1 MWAQHLILLF
11 QKINFMQY
19 DNLIYEIENRINII
33 SINRPENLNALNIQT
48 FTEIDHAIKS
58 SVANSEVRLII
69 LTGIGDKAFIA
80 GADIK
85 EFVNFSVEEANR
97 LSESGHKI
105 LFETIE
111 KCPKPII
118 AAINGYALGGG
129 LEVAMACHLRVAS
142 DKSKL
147 GLPEV
152 SLGVIPGYG
161 GTQRLP
167 QLIGKGRA
175 LDMIITG
182 KMISADEA
190 FANGL
195 INYKTSQDDLM
206 DFVKNLSEK
215 ILLNS
220 SNAIKNA
227 IKCVNASFENGI
239 NGFEVEINEFGK
251 CFETKEFK
259 EGTSAFLNKRKPD
272 FN

>member
-1 MWAQHLILLF
+1 MSY
-11 QKINFMQY
+11 N
-19 DNLIYEIENRINII
+19 NLTYEIKNRINII
-33 SINRPENLNALNIQT
+33 SINRPEKLNALNIET
-48 FTEIDHAIKS
+48 FSEIDHAIKS
-58 SVANSEVRLII
+58 SVANDEVRIII
-69 LTGIGDKAFIA
+69 LTGVGEKAFVA

-85 EFVNFSVEEANR
+85 EFVNFTMEQGSE

-105 LFETIE
+105 LSETIE
-111 KCPKPII
+111 GCSKPII

-129 LEVAMACHLRVAS
+129 LELAMACHIRVAS
-142 DKSKL
+142 ENSKM

-167 QLIGKGRA
+167 QLVGKGRA
-175 LDMIITG
+175 LDMILTA
-182 KMISADEA
+182 KMIDADEA
-190 FANGL
+190 LAYGL
-195 INYKTSQDDLM
+195 INYMTDQTELM

-215 ILLNS
+215 ILANS

-227 IKCVNASFENGI
+227 IKSVNANFEKGI
-239 NGFEVEINEFGK
+239 DGFKVEINEFGK
-251 CFETKEFK
+251 CFETKEFN

>member
-1 MWAQHLILLF
+1 MLY
-11 QKINFMQY
+11 N
-19 DNLIYEIENRINII
+19 NLISEIENRINII
-33 SINRPENLNALNIQT
+33 SINRPEKLNALNIET
-48 FTEIDHAIKS
+48 FSEIDHAIKS
-58 SVANSEVRLII
+58 SVANTEVRII
-69 LTGIGDKAFIA
+69 IIKGVGEKAFVA

-85 EFVNFSVEEANR
+85 EFVNFTMEQGSE

-105 LFETIE
+105 LSETIE
-111 KCPKPII
+111 GCPKPII

-129 LEVAMACHLRVAS
+129 LELAMACHLRVAS
-142 DKSKL
+142 ENSKM

-167 QLIGKGRA
+167 QLVGKGRA
-175 LDMIITG
+175 LDMIMTA
-182 KMISADEA
+182 KMIDADEA
-190 FANGL
+190 LAYGL
-195 INYKTSQDDLM
+195 INYKTHQTELM
-206 DFVKNLSEK
+206 DFVKNLSRK
-215 ILLNS
+215 ILANS

-227 IKCVNASFENGI
+227 IKSVNANFEKGVD
-239 NGFEVEINEFGK
+239 GFGVEINEFGK

>member
-1 MWAQHLILLF
+1 MSYNNLVC
-11 QKINFMQY
+11 KIQ
-19 DNLIYEIENRINII
+19 DRVNII
-33 SINRPENLNALNIQT
+33 SINRPDKLNALNIET
-48 FTEIDHAIKS
+48 FSEIDHAIKS
-58 SVANSEVRLII
+58 SVANSDVRII
-69 LTGIGDKAFIA
+69 IITGVGDKAFVA

-85 EFVNFSVEEANR
+85 EFVNFTMEQGFE

-105 LFETIE
+105 LTETIE
-111 KCPKPII
+111 NCPKPII

-129 LEVAMACHLRVAS
+129 LEIAMACHLRVAS
-142 DKSKL
+142 ENSKM

-175 LDMIITG
+175 LEMILTG
-182 KMISADEA
+182 RMIGAEEA
-190 FANGL
+190 LGFGL
-195 INYKTSQDDLM
+195 INYKTSVDELMSFTNDLA
-206 DFVKNLSEK
+206 SK

-227 IKCVNASFENGI
+227 IKSVNANFANEI
-239 NGFEVEINEFGK
+239 NGFEVEMNEFSK
-251 CFETKEFK
+251 CFESKEFK
-259 EGTSAFLNKRKPD
+259 EGTTAFLNKRKPN

>member
-1 MWAQHLILLF
+1 MSYNNLVC
-11 QKINFMQY
+11 KIQ
-19 DNLIYEIENRINII
+19 DRVNII
-33 SINRPENLNALNIQT
+33 SINRPDKLNALNIET
-48 FTEIDHAIKS
+48 FSEIDHAIRS
-58 SVANSEVRLII
+58 SVANSDVRII
-69 LTGIGDKAFIA
+69 IITGVGDKAFVA

-85 EFVNFSVEEANR
+85 EFVNFTMEQGFE

-105 LFETIE
+105 LTETIE
-111 KCPKPII
+111 NCPKPII

-129 LEVAMACHLRVAS
+129 LEIAMACHLRVAS
-142 DKSKL
+142 ENSKM

-175 LDMIITG
+175 LEMILTG
-182 KMISADEA
+182 RMIGAEEA
-190 FANGL
+190 LRFGL
-195 INYKTSQDDLM
+195 INYKTSVDELMSFTNDLA
-206 DFVKNLSEK
+206 SK

-227 IKCVNASFENGI
+227 IKSVNANFANEI
-239 NGFEVEINEFGK
+239 NGFEVEMNEFSK
-251 CFETKEFK
+251 CFESKEFK
-259 EGTSAFLNKRKPD
+259 EGTTAFLNKRKPN

>member
-1 MWAQHLILLF
+1 MSY
-11 QKINFMQY
+11 N
-19 DNLIYEIENRINII
+19 NLTYKIENRMNII
-33 SINRPENLNALNIQT
+33 SINRPEKLNALNIET
-48 FTEIDHAIKS
+48 FSEINHAIKLS
-58 SVANSEVRLII
+58 ISNPEVRII
-69 LTGIGDKAFIA
+69 IITGVGEKAFVA

-85 EFVNFSVEEANR
+85 EFVNFTMEQASE

-105 LFETIE
+105 LSETVE
-111 KCPKPII
+111 RCPKPII

-129 LEVAMACHLRVAS
+129 LELAMACHLRVAS
-142 DKSKL
+142 ENSKM

-175 LDMIITG
+175 LDMIITA
-182 KMISADEA
+182 KMIDADEA
-190 FANGL
+190 LAYGL
-195 INYKTSQDDLM
+195 INYKTDKTELM
-206 DFVKNLSEK
+206 NFVKNLSGK
-215 ILLNS
+215 ILSNS

-227 IKCVNASFENGI
+227 IRSVNASFENGI
-239 NGFEVEINEFGK
+239 DGFKLEINEFGK